1 MIWQIIVANAW
12 RVQIMQ
18 DDDDLVIGCNFYLS
32 AISSSNRSWAIEHLT
47 QMVSN
52 IILIDT
58 NIFLY
63 S

>member
-32 AISSSNRSWAIEHLT
+32 AISSTTDHESIEHLT
-47 QMVSN
+47 QMMRQKICN
-52 IILIDT
+52 K
-58 NIFLY
+58 Y
-63 S
+63 